1 MSGQINIVSTPI
13 GNLKDITLRAI
24 ETLKSVDLILAEDT
38 RIAKKLLNHFSINN
52 RLESFNEKNEALKN
66 ENLIKKIKEGKN
78 IAIISDAGTPLI
90 NDPGFKLIRSAR
102 KENIKV
108 TPIPGCTAVI
118 AGLSASGISTDKFT
132 FLGFLPRTKIKRR
145 KNLSQLLHKQETLIF
160 FESVH
165 RIEST
170 IIDMKELFGIERKA
184 VLCKEITKIYESF
197 IGSNFMEIADYIKE
211 HQDKL
216 KGEFTIIIEGN
227 REPTIDL
234 QKIDNILDILQ
245 SEISSK
251 DAVKICSI
259 ITGYTKSIIYK
270 RLLERKQ

>member
-52 RLESFNEKNEALKN
+52 TLESFNDKNEDLKN
-66 ENLIKKIKEGKN
+66 ENLIKDLKEGKN

-90 NDPGFKLIRSAR
+90 SDPGFKLIRSAR
-102 KENIKV
+102 EENIKV
-108 TPIPGCTAVI
+108 TPIPGCTALI
-118 AGLSASGISTDKFT
+118 AGLSASGISSDKFT

-145 KNLSQLLHKQETLIF
+145 KNLRHLIHKQETLIF

-165 RIEST
+165 RIGST
-170 IIDMKELFGIERKA
+170 IADMKELFGQERKA

-197 IGSNFMEIADYIKE
+197 IGNNFMEITDYIKE

-216 KGEFTIIIEGN
+216 KGEFTIIVEGN
-227 REPTIDL
+227 RELSIDL
-234 QKIDNILDILQ
+234 QKIDKILDILQ
-245 SEISSK
+245 SQISSK
-251 DAVKICSI
+251 DAIKICSI
-259 ITGYTKSIIYK
+259 ITGYKKSTIYK

>member
-52 RLESFNEKNEALKN
+52 TLESFNDKNEDLKN
-66 ENLIKKIKEGKN
+66 ENLIKDLKEGKN

-90 NDPGFKLIRSAR
+90 SDPGFKLIRFAR
-102 KENIKV
+102 EENIKV
-108 TPIPGCTAVI
+108 TPIPGCTALI
-118 AGLSASGISTDKFT
+118 AGLSASGISSDKFT

-145 KNLSQLLHKQETLIF
+145 KNLRQLVHKQETLIF

-165 RIEST
+165 RIGST
-170 IIDMKELFGIERKA
+170 IEDMKELFGQERKA

-197 IGSNFMEIADYIKE
+197 IGNNFMEINDYIKE

-216 KGEFTIIIEGN
+216 KGEFTIIVEGN
-227 REPTIDL
+227 RELSIDI
-234 QKIDNILDILQ
+234 QKIDKILDILQ
-245 SEISSK
+245 SQISSK
-251 DAVKICSI
+251 DAIKICSI
-259 ITGYTKSIIYK
+259 ITGYKKSTIYK

>member
-38 RIAKKLLNHFSINN
+38 RVAKKLLNHFSINN
-52 RLESFNEKNEALKN
+52 RLESFNDKNESVKK

-90 NDPGFKLIRSAR
+90 NDPGFKLIRFAR

-145 KNLSQLLHKQETLIF
+145 KNLSQLVHKQETLIF

-170 IIDMKELFGIERKA
+170 IIDMKELFGTERKA
-184 VLCKEITKIYESF
+184 VLCKEITKIHESF
-197 IGSNFMEIADYIKE
+197 IGNNFLEIADYIKE

-227 REPTIDL
+227 REKTIDL
-234 QKIDNILDILQ
+234 KKIDNILDILQ

>member
-52 RLESFNEKNEALKN
+52 RLESFNDKNEAVKN

-90 NDPGFKLIRSAR
+90 NDPGFKLIRFAR

-145 KNLSQLLHKQETLIF
+145 KNLSQLVHKQETLIF

-170 IIDMKELFGIERKA
+170 IIDMKELFGTERKA
-184 VLCKEITKIYESF
+184 VLCKEITKIHESF
-197 IGSNFMEIADYIKE
+197 IGNNFLDITDYIKE

-227 REPTIDL
+227 REKNIDL
-234 QKIDNILDILQ
+234 KKIDNILDILQ

-259 ITGYTKSIIYK
+259 ITGYKKSIIYK

>member
-52 RLESFNEKNEALKN
+52 TLESFNDKNEDLKN
-66 ENLIKKIKEGKN
+66 ENLIKDLKEGKN

-90 NDPGFKLIRSAR
+90 SDPGFKLIRSAR
-102 KENIKV
+102 EENIKV
-108 TPIPGCTAVI
+108 TPVPGCTALI
-118 AGLSASGISTDKFT
+118 AGLSASGISSDKFT

-145 KNLSQLLHKQETLIF
+145 KNLRQLVHKQETLIF

-165 RIEST
+165 RIGST
-170 IIDMKELFGIERKA
+170 IEDMKDLFGQERKA

-197 IGSNFMEIADYIKE
+197 IGNNFMEITDYIKE

-216 KGEFTIIIEGN
+216 KGEFTIIVEGN
-227 REPTIDL
+227 RELSIDL
-234 QKIDNILDILQ
+234 QKIDKILDILQ
-245 SEISSK
+245 SQISSK
-251 DAVKICSI
+251 DAIKICSI
-259 ITGYTKSIIYK
+259 ITGYKKSTIYK

>member
-38 RIAKKLLNHFSINN
+38 RVAKKLLNHFSINN
-52 RLESFNEKNEALKN
+52 RLESFNDKNESVKK

-90 NDPGFKLIRSAR
+90 NDPGFKLIRFAR

-145 KNLSQLLHKQETLIF
+145 KNLSQLVHKQETLIVI
-160 FESVH
+160 ESVH

-170 IIDMKELFGIERKA
+170 IIDMKELFGTERKA
-184 VLCKEITKIYESF
+184 VLCKEITKIHESF
-197 IGSNFMEIADYIKE
+197 IGNNFLDIRDYIKE

-227 REPTIDL
+227 REKTIDL
-234 QKIDNILDILQ
+234 KKIDNILDILQ

>member
-38 RIAKKLLNHFSINN
+38 RIAKKLLNHFSLNN
-52 RLESFNEKNEALKN
+52 TLESFNDKNEDIKN
-66 ENLIKKIKEGKN
+66 ENLIKDLKEGKN

-90 NDPGFKLIRSAR
+90 SDPGFKLIRSAR
-102 KENIKV
+102 EENIKV
-108 TPIPGCTAVI
+108 TPIPGCTALI
-118 AGLSASGISTDKFT
+118 AGLSASGISSDKFT

-145 KNLSQLLHKQETLIF
+145 KNLRQLIHKQETLIF

-165 RIEST
+165 RIGST
-170 IIDMKELFGIERKA
+170 IADMKELFGQERKA

-197 IGSNFMEIADYIKE
+197 IGNNFMEITDYIKE

-216 KGEFTIIIEGN
+216 KGEFTIIVEGN
-227 REPTIDL
+227 RELRIDI
-234 QKIDNILDILQ
+234 QKIDKILDILQ
-245 SEISSK
+245 SQISSK
-251 DAVKICSI
+251 DAIKICSI
-259 ITGYTKSIIYK
+259 ITGYKKSTIYK

>member
-52 RLESFNEKNEALKN
+52 RLESFNDKNEDLKN
-66 ENLIKKIKEGKN
+66 ENLIKDLKEGKN

-90 NDPGFKLIRSAR
+90 SDPGFKLIRSAR
-102 KENIKV
+102 EENIKV
-108 TPIPGCTAVI
+108 TPVPGCTALI
-118 AGLSASGISTDKFT
+118 AGLSASGISSDKFT

-145 KNLSQLLHKQETLIF
+145 KNLRQLVHKQETLIF

-165 RIEST
+165 RIAST
-170 IIDMKELFGIERKA
+170 IEDMKDLFGQERKA

-197 IGSNFMEIADYIKE
+197 IGNNFMEITDYIKE

-216 KGEFTIIIEGN
+216 KGEFTIIVEGN
-227 REPTIDL
+227 RELSIDL
-234 QKIDNILDILQ
+234 QKIDKILDILQ
-245 SEISSK
+245 SQISSK
-251 DAVKICSI
+251 DAIKICSI
-259 ITGYTKSIIYK
+259 ITGYKKSTIYK

>member
-38 RIAKKLLNHFSINN
+38 RVAKKLLNHFSINN
-52 RLESFNEKNEALKN
+52 RLESFNDKNESVKN

-90 NDPGFKLIRSAR
+90 NDPGFKLIRFAR

-145 KNLSQLLHKQETLIF
+145 KNLSQLVHKQETLIF

-170 IIDMKELFGIERKA
+170 IIDMKELFGTERKA
-184 VLCKEITKIYESF
+184 VLCKEITKIHESF
-197 IGSNFMEIADYIKE
+197 IGNNFLDITDYIKE

-227 REPTIDL
+227 REKTIDL
-234 QKIDNILDILQ
+234 KKIDNILDILQ

>member
-52 RLESFNEKNEALKN
+52 TLESFNDKNEDIKN
-66 ENLIKKIKEGKN
+66 ENLIKDLKEGKN
-78 IAIISDAGTPLI
+78 IAIISDAGTPQI
-90 NDPGFKLIRSAR
+90 SDPGFKLIRSAR
-102 KENIKV
+102 EENIKV
-108 TPIPGCTAVI
+108 TPIPGCTALI
-118 AGLSASGISTDKFT
+118 AGLSASGISSDKFT

-145 KNLSQLLHKQETLIF
+145 KNLRHLIHKQETLIF

-165 RIEST
+165 RIGST
-170 IIDMKELFGIERKA
+170 IADMKELFGQERKA

-197 IGSNFMEIADYIKE
+197 IGNNFKEITDYIKE

-216 KGEFTIIIEGN
+216 KGEFTIIVEGN
-227 REPTIDL
+227 RELTIDL
-234 QKIDNILDILQ
+234 QKIDKILDILQ
-245 SEISSK
+245 SQISSK
-251 DAVKICSI
+251 DAIKICSI
-259 ITGYTKSIIYK
+259 ITGYKKSTIYK

>member
-52 RLESFNEKNEALKN
+52 TLESFNDKNEDLKN
-66 ENLIKKIKEGKN
+66 ENLIKDLKEGKN

-90 NDPGFKLIRSAR
+90 SDPGFKLIRSAR
-102 KENIKV
+102 EESIKV
-108 TPIPGCTAVI
+108 TPIPGCTALI
-118 AGLSASGISTDKFT
+118 AGLSASGISSDKFT

-145 KNLSQLLHKQETLIF
+145 KNLRQLVHKQETLIF

-170 IIDMKELFGIERKA
+170 ITDMKELFGIERKA

-197 IGSNFMEIADYIKE
+197 IGNNFKEITDYIKE

-216 KGEFTIIIEGN
+216 KGEFTIIVEGN
-227 REPTIDL
+227 RELSIDL
-234 QKIDNILDILQ
+234 QKIDKILDILQ
-245 SEISSK
+245 SQISSK
-251 DAVKICSI
+251 DAIKICSI
-259 ITGYTKSIIYK
+259 ITGYKKSTIYK

>member
-52 RLESFNEKNEALKN
+52 RLESFNDKNESVKN

-90 NDPGFKLIRSAR
+90 NDPGFKLIRFAR

-145 KNLSQLLHKQETLIF
+145 KNLSQLVHKQETLIF

-170 IIDMKELFGIERKA
+170 IIDMKELFGTERKA
-184 VLCKEITKIYESF
+184 VLCKEITKIHESF
-197 IGSNFMEIADYIKE
+197 IGNNFLDISGYIKE

-227 REPTIDL
+227 REKTIDL
-234 QKIDNILDILQ
+234 KKIDNILDILQ

>member
-1 MSGQINIVSTPI
+1 MSGHINIVSTPI

-52 RLESFNEKNEALKN
+52 TLESFNDKNEDLKN
-66 ENLIKKIKEGKN
+66 ENLIKDLKEGKN

-90 NDPGFKLIRSAR
+90 SDPGFKLIRSAR
-102 KENIKV
+102 EENIKV
-108 TPIPGCTAVI
+108 TPVPGCTALI
-118 AGLSASGISTDKFT
+118 AGLSASGISSDKFT

-145 KNLSQLLHKQETLIF
+145 KNLRQLIHKQETLIF

-165 RIEST
+165 RIGST
-170 IIDMKELFGIERKA
+170 IADMKELFGQERKA

-197 IGSNFMEIADYIKE
+197 IGNNFKEITDYIKE

-216 KGEFTIIIEGN
+216 KGEFTIIVEGN
-227 REPTIDL
+227 RELSIDL
-234 QKIDNILDILQ
+234 QKIDKILDILQ
-245 SEISSK
+245 SQISSK
-251 DAVKICSI
+251 DAIKICSI
-259 ITGYTKSIIYK
+259 ITGYKKSTIYK

>member
-52 RLESFNEKNEALKN
+52 TLESFNDKNEDLKN
-66 ENLIKKIKEGKN
+66 ENLIKDLKEGKN

-90 NDPGFKLIRSAR
+90 SDPGFKLIRSAR
-102 KENIKV
+102 EENIKV
-108 TPIPGCTAVI
+108 TPVPGCTALI
-118 AGLSASGISTDKFT
+118 AGLSASGISSDKFT

-145 KNLSQLLHKQETLIF
+145 KNLRHLIHKQETLIF

-165 RIEST
+165 RIGST
-170 IIDMKELFGIERKA
+170 IADMKELFGQERKA

-197 IGSNFMEIADYIKE
+197 IGNNFKEITDYIKE

-216 KGEFTIIIEGN
+216 KGEFTIIVEGN
-227 REPTIDL
+227 RELTIDL
-234 QKIDNILDILQ
+234 QKIDKILDILQ
-245 SEISSK
+245 SQISSK
-251 DAVKICSI
+251 DAIKICSI
-259 ITGYTKSIIYK
+259 ITGYKKSTIYK

>member
-1 MSGQINIVSTPI
+1 MPGQINIVSTPI

-52 RLESFNEKNEALKN
+52 RLESFNDKNESVKN

-90 NDPGFKLIRSAR
+90 NDPGFKLIRFAR

-170 IIDMKELFGIERKA
+170 IIDMKELFGTERKA
-184 VLCKEITKIYESF
+184 VLCKEITKIHESF
-197 IGSNFMEIADYIKE
+197 IGNNFLDIRDYIKE

-227 REPTIDL
+227 REKTIDL
-234 QKIDNILDILQ
+234 KKIDNILDILQ

>member
-52 RLESFNEKNEALKN
+52 TLESFNDKNEDLKN
-66 ENLIKKIKEGKN
+66 ENLIKDLKEGKN

-90 NDPGFKLIRSAR
+90 SDPGFKLIRSAR
-102 KENIKV
+102 EENIKV
-108 TPIPGCTAVI
+108 TPIPGCTALI
-118 AGLSASGISTDKFT
+118 AGLSASGISSDKFT

-145 KNLSQLLHKQETLIF
+145 KNLRQLVHKQETLIF

-165 RIEST
+165 RIGST
-170 IIDMKELFGIERKA
+170 IADMKELFGQERKA

-197 IGSNFMEIADYIKE
+197 IGNNFMEITDYIKE

-216 KGEFTIIIEGN
+216 KGEFTIIVEGN
-227 REPTIDL
+227 RELSIDI
-234 QKIDNILDILQ
+234 QKIDKILDILQ
-245 SEISSK
+245 SQISSK
-251 DAVKICSI
+251 DAIKICSI
-259 ITGYTKSIIYK
+259 ITGYKKSTIYK

>member
-52 RLESFNEKNEALKN
+52 TLESFNDKNEDLKN
-66 ENLIKKIKEGKN
+66 ENLIKDLKEGKN

-90 NDPGFKLIRSAR
+90 SDPGFKLIRSAR

-108 TPIPGCTAVI
+108 TPIPGCTALI
-118 AGLSASGISTDKFT
+118 AGLSASGISSDKFT

-145 KNLSQLLHKQETLIF
+145 KNLRQLVHKQETLIF

-165 RIEST
+165 RIAST
-170 IIDMKELFGIERKA
+170 IEDMKDLFGQERKA

-197 IGSNFMEIADYIKE
+197 IGNNFMEITDYIKE

-216 KGEFTIIIEGN
+216 KGEFTIIVEGN
-227 REPTIDL
+227 RELSIDL
-234 QKIDNILDILQ
+234 QKIDKILDILQ
-245 SEISSK
+245 SQISSK
-251 DAVKICSI
+251 DAIKICSI
-259 ITGYTKSIIYK
+259 ITGYKKSTIYK

>member
-52 RLESFNEKNEALKN
+52 TLESFNDKNEDLKN
-66 ENLIKKIKEGKN
+66 ENLIKDLKEGKN

-90 NDPGFKLIRSAR
+90 SDPGFKLIRSAR
-102 KENIKV
+102 EENIKV
-108 TPIPGCTAVI
+108 TPVPGCTALI
-118 AGLSASGISTDKFT
+118 AGLSASGISSDKFT

-145 KNLSQLLHKQETLIF
+145 KNLRQLVHKQETLIF

-165 RIEST
+165 RIGST
-170 IIDMKELFGIERKA
+170 IADMKDLFGQERKA

-197 IGSNFMEIADYIKE
+197 IGNNFMEITDYIKE

-216 KGEFTIIIEGN
+216 KGEFTIIVEGN
-227 REPTIDL
+227 RELSIDI
-234 QKIDNILDILQ
+234 QKIDKILDILQ
-245 SEISSK
+245 SQISSK
-251 DAVKICSI
+251 DAIKICSI
-259 ITGYTKSIIYK
+259 ITGYKKSTIYK

>member
-52 RLESFNEKNEALKN
+52 TLESFNDKNEDLKN
-66 ENLIKKIKEGKN
+66 ENLIKDLKEGKN

-90 NDPGFKLIRSAR
+90 SDPGFKLIRSAR
-102 KENIKV
+102 EENIKV
-108 TPIPGCTAVI
+108 TPVPGCTALI
-118 AGLSASGISTDKFT
+118 AGLSASGISSDKFT

-145 KNLSQLLHKQETLIF
+145 KNLRQLVHKQETLIF

-165 RIEST
+165 RIGST
-170 IIDMKELFGIERKA
+170 IADMKDLFGQERKA

-197 IGSNFMEIADYIKE
+197 IGNNFMEITDYIKE

-216 KGEFTIIIEGN
+216 KGEFTIIVEGN
-227 REPTIDL
+227 RELSIDL
-234 QKIDNILDILQ
+234 QKIDKILDILQ
-245 SEISSK
+245 SQISSK
-251 DAVKICSI
+251 DAIKICSI
-259 ITGYTKSIIYK
+259 ITGYKKSTIYK

>member
-52 RLESFNEKNEALKN
+52 TLESFNDKNEDLKN
-66 ENLIKKIKEGKN
+66 ENLIKDLKEGKN

-90 NDPGFKLIRSAR
+90 SDPGFKLIRSAR
-102 KENIKV
+102 EENIKV
-108 TPIPGCTAVI
+108 TPVPGCTALI
-118 AGLSASGISTDKFT
+118 AGLSASGISSDKFT

-145 KNLSQLLHKQETLIF
+145 KNLRQLVHKQETLIF

-165 RIEST
+165 RIAST
-170 IIDMKELFGIERKA
+170 IEDMKDLFGQERKA

-197 IGSNFMEIADYIKE
+197 IGNNFMEITDYIKE

-216 KGEFTIIIEGN
+216 KGEFTIIVEGN
-227 REPTIDL
+227 RELSIDL
-234 QKIDNILDILQ
+234 QKIDKILDILQ
-245 SEISSK
+245 SQISSK
-251 DAVKICSI
+251 DAIKICSI
-259 ITGYTKSIIYK
+259 ITGYKKSTIYK

>member
-52 RLESFNEKNEALKN
+52 TLESFNDKNEDLKN
-66 ENLIKKIKEGKN
+66 ENLIKDLKEGKN

-90 NDPGFKLIRSAR
+90 SDPGFKLIRSAR
-102 KENIKV
+102 EENIKV
-108 TPIPGCTAVI
+108 TPVPGCTALI
-118 AGLSASGISTDKFT
+118 AGLSASGISSDKFT

-145 KNLSQLLHKQETLIF
+145 KNLRQLVHKQETLIF

-165 RIEST
+165 RIAST
-170 IIDMKELFGIERKA
+170 IEDMKDLFGQERKA

-197 IGSNFMEIADYIKE
+197 IGNNFMEITDFIKE

-216 KGEFTIIIEGN
+216 KGEFTIIVEGN
-227 REPTIDL
+227 RELSIDL
-234 QKIDNILDILQ
+234 QKIDKILDILQ
-245 SEISSK
+245 SQISSK
-251 DAVKICSI
+251 DAIKICSI
-259 ITGYTKSIIYK
+259 ITGYKKSTIYK

>member
-52 RLESFNEKNEALKN
+52 TLESFNDKNEDLKN
-66 ENLIKKIKEGKN
+66 ENLIKDLKEGKN

-90 NDPGFKLIRSAR
+90 SDPGFKLIRSAR
-102 KENIKV
+102 EESIKV
-108 TPIPGCTAVI
+108 TPIPGCTALI
-118 AGLSASGISTDKFT
+118 AGLSASGISSDKFT

-145 KNLSQLLHKQETLIF
+145 KNLRQLVHKQETLIF

-165 RIEST
+165 RIGST
-170 IIDMKELFGIERKA
+170 IADMKELFGQERKA

-197 IGSNFMEIADYIKE
+197 IGNNFMEITDYIKE

-216 KGEFTIIIEGN
+216 KGEFTIIVEGN
-227 REPTIDL
+227 RELSIDI
-234 QKIDNILDILQ
+234 QKIDKILDILQ
-245 SEISSK
+245 SQISSK
-251 DAVKICSI
+251 DAIKICSI
-259 ITGYTKSIIYK
+259 ITGYKKSTIYK

>member
-38 RIAKKLLNHFSINN
+38 RVAKKLLNHFSINN
-52 RLESFNEKNEALKN
+52 RLESFNDKNEAVKN

-90 NDPGFKLIRSAR
+90 NDPGFKLIRFAR

-170 IIDMKELFGIERKA
+170 IIDMKELFGTERKA
-184 VLCKEITKIYESF
+184 VLCKEITKIHESF
-197 IGSNFMEIADYIKE
+197 IGNNFLDITDYIKE

-227 REPTIDL
+227 REKTIDL
-234 QKIDNILDILQ
+234 KKIDNILDILQ

-251 DAVKICSI
+251 DAIKICSI

>member
-1 MSGQINIVSTPI
+1 MPGQINIVSTPI

-52 RLESFNEKNEALKN
+52 RLESFNDKNESVKN

-90 NDPGFKLIRSAR
+90 NDPGFKLIRFAR

-145 KNLSQLLHKQETLIF
+145 KNLSQLVHKQETLIF

-170 IIDMKELFGIERKA
+170 IIDMKELFGTERKA
-184 VLCKEITKIYESF
+184 VLCKEITKIHESF
-197 IGSNFMEIADYIKE
+197 IGNNFLDITDYIKE

-227 REPTIDL
+227 REKTIDL
-234 QKIDNILDILQ
+234 KKIDNILDILQ

>member
-52 RLESFNEKNEALKN
+52 TLESFNDKNEDLKN
-66 ENLIKKIKEGKN
+66 ENLIKDLKEGKN

-90 NDPGFKLIRSAR
+90 SDPGFKLIRFAR
-102 KENIKV
+102 EENIKV
-108 TPIPGCTAVI
+108 TPIPGCTALI
-118 AGLSASGISTDKFT
+118 AGLSASGISSDKFT

-145 KNLSQLLHKQETLIF
+145 KNLRQLVHKQETLIF

-165 RIEST
+165 RIGST
-170 IIDMKELFGIERKA
+170 IEDMKELFGQERKA

-197 IGSNFMEIADYIKE
+197 IGNNFMEITDFIKE

-216 KGEFTIIIEGN
+216 KGEFTIIVEGN
-227 REPTIDL
+227 RELSIDI
-234 QKIDNILDILQ
+234 QKIDKILDILQ
-245 SEISSK
+245 SQISSK
-251 DAVKICSI
+251 DAIKICSI
-259 ITGYTKSIIYK
+259 ITGYKKSTIYK

>member
-52 RLESFNEKNEALKN
+52 TLESFNDKNEDLKS
-66 ENLIKKIKEGKN
+66 ENLIKNLKEGKN

-90 NDPGFKLIRSAR
+90 SDPGFKLIRSAR
-102 KENIKV
+102 EENIKV

-118 AGLSASGISTDKFT
+118 AGLSASGIRSDKFT

-145 KNLSQLLHKQETLIF
+145 KNLRQVVHKQETLIF

-170 IIDMKELFGIERKA
+170 ITDMKELFGIERKA

-197 IGSNFMEIADYIKE
+197 IGNNFMEITDYIKE
-211 HQDKL
+211 NQEKL
-216 KGEFTIIIEGN
+216 KGEFTIIVEGN
-227 REPTIDL
+227 RELTTDI
-234 QKIDNILDILQ
+234 QKIDKILDILQ
-245 SEISSK
+245 SEMSSK
-251 DAVKICSI
+251 DAIKICSI
-259 ITGYTKSIIYK
+259 ITGYKKSTIYK

>member
-38 RIAKKLLNHFSINN
+38 RVAKKLLNHFSINN
-52 RLESFNEKNEALKN
+52 RLESFNDKNESVKK

-170 IIDMKELFGIERKA
+170 IIDMKELFGTERKA
-184 VLCKEITKIYESF
+184 VLCKEITKIHESF
-197 IGSNFMEIADYIKE
+197 IGNNFLDITDYIKE

-227 REPTIDL
+227 REKTIDL
-234 QKIDNILDILQ
+234 KKIDNILDILQ

>member
-1 MSGQINIVSTPI
+1 MSGQISIVSTPI
-13 GNLKDITLRAI
+13 GNLRDITLRAI

-52 RLESFNEKNEALKN
+52 TLESFNDKNEDLKS
-66 ENLIKKIKEGKN
+66 ENLIKNLKEGKN

-90 NDPGFKLIRSAR
+90 SDPGFKLIRSAR
-102 KENIKV
+102 EENIKV

-118 AGLSASGISTDKFT
+118 AGLSASGIRSDKFT

-145 KNLSQLLHKQETLIF
+145 KNLRQVVHKQETLIF

-170 IIDMKELFGIERKA
+170 ITDMKELFGIERKA

-197 IGSNFMEIADYIKE
+197 IGNNFMEITDYIKE
-211 HQDKL
+211 NQEKL
-216 KGEFTIIIEGN
+216 KGEFTIIVEGN
-227 REPTIDL
+227 RELTIDL
-234 QKIDNILDILQ
+234 QKIDKILDILQ
-245 SEISSK
+245 SEMSSK
-251 DAVKICSI
+251 DAIKICSI
-259 ITGYTKSIIYK
+259 ITGYKKSTIYK

>member
-38 RIAKKLLNHFSINN
+38 RVAKKLLNHFSINN
-52 RLESFNEKNEALKN
+52 RLESFNDKNESIKK

-90 NDPGFKLIRSAR
+90 NDPGFKLIRFAR

-145 KNLSQLLHKQETLIF
+145 KNLSQLVHKEETLIF

-170 IIDMKELFGIERKA
+170 IIDMKELFGTERKA
-184 VLCKEITKIYESF
+184 VLCKEITKIHESF
-197 IGSNFMEIADYIKE
+197 IGNNFLEIADYIKE

>member
-52 RLESFNEKNEALKN
+52 RLESFNDKNEAVKN

-90 NDPGFKLIRSAR
+90 NDPGFKLIRFAR

-145 KNLSQLLHKQETLIF
+145 KNLSQLVHKQETLIF

-170 IIDMKELFGIERKA
+170 IIDMKELFGTERKA
-184 VLCKEITKIYESF
+184 VLCKEITKIHESF
-197 IGSNFMEIADYIKE
+197 IGNNFLDITDYIKE

-227 REPTIDL
+227 REKTIDL
-234 QKIDNILDILQ
+234 KKIDNILDILQ

-251 DAVKICSI
+251 DAIKICSI
-259 ITGYTKSIIYK
+259 ITGYKKSTIYK

>member
-52 RLESFNEKNEALKN
+52 RLESFNDKNESVKK

-90 NDPGFKLIRSAR
+90 NDPGFKLIRFAR

-145 KNLSQLLHKQETLIF
+145 KNLSQLVHKQETLIF

-170 IIDMKELFGIERKA
+170 IIDMKELFGTERKA
-184 VLCKEITKIYESF
+184 VLCKEITKIHESF
-197 IGSNFMEIADYIKE
+197 IGNNFLDITDYIKE

-227 REPTIDL
+227 REKNIDL
-234 QKIDNILDILQ
+234 KKIDNILDILQ

>member
-52 RLESFNEKNEALKN
+52 TLESFNDKNEDLKN
-66 ENLIKKIKEGKN
+66 ENLIKDLKEGKN

-90 NDPGFKLIRSAR
+90 SDPGFKLIRSAR
-102 KENIKV
+102 EENIKV
-108 TPIPGCTAVI
+108 TPVPGCTALI
-118 AGLSASGISTDKFT
+118 AGLSASGISSDKFT
-132 FLGFLPRTKIKRR
+132 FLGFLPRTKTKRR
-145 KNLSQLLHKQETLIF
+145 KNLRQLVHKQETLIF

-165 RIEST
+165 RIGST
-170 IIDMKELFGIERKA
+170 IADMKDLFGQERKA

-197 IGSNFMEIADYIKE
+197 IGNNFMEITDYIKE
-211 HQDKL
+211 HEDKL
-216 KGEFTIIIEGN
+216 KGEFTIIVEGN
-227 REPTIDL
+227 RELSIDL
-234 QKIDNILDILQ
+234 QKIDKILDILQ
-245 SEISSK
+245 SQISSK
-251 DAVKICSI
+251 DAIKICSI
-259 ITGYTKSIIYK
+259 ITGYKKSTIYK

>member
-52 RLESFNEKNEALKN
+52 TLESFNDKNEDLKN
-66 ENLIKKIKEGKN
+66 ENLIKDLKEGKN

-90 NDPGFKLIRSAR
+90 SDPGFKLIRSAR
-102 KENIKV
+102 EENIKV
-108 TPIPGCTAVI
+108 TPVPGCTALI
-118 AGLSASGISTDKFT
+118 AGLSASGISSDKFT

-170 IIDMKELFGIERKA
+170 IIDMKELFGTERKA
-184 VLCKEITKIYESF
+184 VLCKEITKIHESF
-197 IGSNFMEIADYIKE
+197 IGNNFLDITDYIKE

-227 REPTIDL
+227 REKTIDL
-234 QKIDNILDILQ
+234 KKIDNILDILQ

>member
-52 RLESFNEKNEALKN
+52 TLESFNDKNEDLKN
-66 ENLIKKIKEGKN
+66 ENLIKDLKEGKN

-90 NDPGFKLIRSAR
+90 SDPGFKLIRSAR
-102 KENIKV
+102 EENIKV
-108 TPIPGCTAVI
+108 TPVPGCTALI
-118 AGLSASGISTDKFT
+118 AGLSASGISSDKFT

-145 KNLSQLLHKQETLIF
+145 KNLRHLIHKQETLIF

-165 RIEST
+165 RIGST
-170 IIDMKELFGIERKA
+170 IADMKELFGQERKA

-197 IGSNFMEIADYIKE
+197 IGNNFMEITDYIKE
-211 HQDKL
+211 NEEKL
-216 KGEFTIIIEGN
+216 KGEFTIIVEGN
-227 REPTIDL
+227 RELSIDL
-234 QKIDNILDILQ
+234 QKIDKILDILQ
-245 SEISSK
+245 SQISSK
-251 DAVKICSI
+251 DAIKICSI
-259 ITGYTKSIIYK
+259 ITGYKKSTIYK

>member
-52 RLESFNEKNEALKN
+52 TLESFNDKNEDLKN
-66 ENLIKKIKEGKN
+66 ENLIKDLKEGKN

-90 NDPGFKLIRSAR
+90 SDPGFKLIRSAR
-102 KENIKV
+102 EESIKV
-108 TPIPGCTAVI
+108 TPIPGCTALI
-118 AGLSASGISTDKFT
+118 AGLSASGISSDKFT

-145 KNLSQLLHKQETLIF
+145 KNLRQLVHKQETLIF

-165 RIEST
+165 RIGST
-170 IIDMKELFGIERKA
+170 IADMKDLFGQERKA

-197 IGSNFMEIADYIKE
+197 IGNNFMEITDYIKE
-211 HQDKL
+211 HEDKL
-216 KGEFTIIIEGN
+216 KGEFTIIVEGN
-227 REPTIDL
+227 RELSIDL
-234 QKIDNILDILQ
+234 QKIDKILDILQ
-245 SEISSK
+245 SQISSK
-251 DAVKICSI
+251 DAIKICSI
-259 ITGYTKSIIYK
+259 ITGYKKSTIYK

>member
-52 RLESFNEKNEALKN
+52 TLESFNDKNEDLKN
-66 ENLIKKIKEGKN
+66 ENLIKDLKEGKN

-90 NDPGFKLIRSAR
+90 SDPGFKLIRSAR

-108 TPIPGCTAVI
+108 TPVPGCTALI
-118 AGLSASGISTDKFT
+118 AGLSASGISSDKFT

-145 KNLSQLLHKQETLIF
+145 KNLRQLVHKQETLIF

-165 RIEST
+165 RIGST
-170 IIDMKELFGIERKA
+170 IADMKELFGQERKA

-197 IGSNFMEIADYIKE
+197 IGNNFMEITDYIKE

-216 KGEFTIIIEGN
+216 KGEFTIIVEGN
-227 REPTIDL
+227 RELSIDL
-234 QKIDNILDILQ
+234 QKIDKILDILQ
-245 SEISSK
+245 SQISSK
-251 DAVKICSI
+251 DAIKICSI
-259 ITGYTKSIIYK
+259 ITGYKKSTIYK

>member
-1 MSGQINIVSTPI
+1 MSGQISIVSTPI

-52 RLESFNEKNEALKN
+52 TLESFNDKNEALKN
-66 ENLIKKIKEGKN
+66 KNLIKKLKEGKN

-90 NDPGFKLIRSAR
+90 SDPGFKLIRSAR
-102 KENIKV
+102 EENIKV
-108 TPIPGCTAVI
+108 TPVPGCTALI
-118 AGLSASGISTDKFT
+118 AGLSASGISSDKFT
-132 FLGFLPRTKIKRR
+132 FLGFLPRTKTKRR
-145 KNLSQLLHKQETLIF
+145 KNLRQLVHKQETLIF

-165 RIEST
+165 RIGST
-170 IIDMKELFGIERKA
+170 IADMKDLFGQERKA

-197 IGSNFMEIADYIKE
+197 IGNNFMEITDYIKE

-216 KGEFTIIIEGN
+216 KGEFTIIVEGN
-227 REPTIDL
+227 RELTIDL
-234 QKIDNILDILQ
+234 QKIDKILDILQ
-245 SEISSK
+245 SQISSK
-251 DAVKICSI
+251 DAIKICSI
-259 ITGYTKSIIYK
+259 ITGYKKSTIYK

>member
-52 RLESFNEKNEALKN
+52 TLESFNDKNEALKN
-66 ENLIKKIKEGKN
+66 KNLIKKLKEGKN

-90 NDPGFKLIRSAR
+90 SDPGFKLIRSAR
-102 KENIKV
+102 EENIKV

-145 KNLSQLLHKQETLIF
+145 KNLSQLVHKEETLIF

-170 IIDMKELFGIERKA
+170 IIDMKELFGTERKA
-184 VLCKEITKIYESF
+184 VLCKEITKIHESF
-197 IGSNFMEIADYIKE
+197 IGNNFLEITDYIKE

-227 REPTIDL
+227 REKTIDL
-234 QKIDNILDILQ
+234 KKIDNILDILQ

>member
-1 MSGQINIVSTPI
+1 MSGQISIVSTPI

-52 RLESFNEKNEALKN
+52 TLETFNDKNEDLKSK
-66 ENLIKKIKEGKN
+66 NLIKNLKEGKN

-90 NDPGFKLIRSAR
+90 SDPGFKLIRSAR
-102 KENIKV
+102 EENIKV
-108 TPIPGCTAVI
+108 TPVPGCTALI
-118 AGLSASGISTDKFT
+118 AGLSASGISSDKFT

-145 KNLSQLLHKQETLIF
+145 KNLRQLVHKQETLIF

-165 RIEST
+165 RIGST
-170 IIDMKELFGIERKA
+170 IEDMKDLFGQERKA

-197 IGSNFMEIADYIKE
+197 IGNNFMEINDYIKE

-216 KGEFTIIIEGN
+216 KGEFTIIVEGN
-227 REPTIDL
+227 RELSIDL
-234 QKIDNILDILQ
+234 QKIDKILDILQ
-245 SEISSK
+245 SQISSK
-251 DAVKICSI
+251 DAIRICSI
-259 ITGYTKSIIYK
+259 ITGYKKSTIYK